1 MNLYR
6 KVRAVEKVFL
16 ELEKETE
23 RFVNKT
29 GVACLEGCSRCCTKS
44 DIYATVLEFLPFAY
58 HAYKERRLVELYE
71 NLKLITSSGCPL
83 HNPFHMLN
91 GRISGCTQYV
101 HRGLVCR
108 LFGYSSNKDKSGMLN
123 WITCRELKQTFPDVA
138 GRLKSGE
145 ILSPLYTNYY
155 LKLRAIDIT
164 LADEYL
170 PIGEAILKAAEIV
183 LFYYSFKGKRAA

>member
-1 MNLYR
+1 
-6 KVRAVEKVFL
+6 
-16 ELEKETE
+16 
-23 RFVNKT
+23 
-29 GVACLEGCSRCCTKS
+29 
-44 DIYATVLEFLPFAY
+44 
-58 HAYKERRLVELYE
+58 
-71 NLKLITSSGCPL
+71 
-83 HNPFHMLN
+83 
-91 GRISGCTQYV
+91 
-101 HRGLVCR
+101 
-108 LFGYSSNKDKSGMLN
+108 MLN